1 MSSNKLCQMQ
11 GHTSSIYVTKFM
23 PNTGNE
29 QIITSAADRQVSNY
43 LLNQSWLCL
52 HIVEACTVH
61 AEHALDVLQVRLVN
75 LQRSAVKPYT
85 FHHGR
90 VKALVPLDP
99 CKPAQPPAHCML
111 CVPISVAYGLYALRL
126 RLARWFPAVMFISG
140 SDDGTVR
147 HYDTREPASTSS
159 IPGMRTGD
167 VLGKTAHQAN
177 NQLGLLCTCLLLET

>member
-1 MSSNKLCQMQ
+1 MQ

-29 QIITSAADRQVSNY
+29 QIITSAADRQVSNN
-43 LLNQSWLCL
+43 LLKQSRLRL
-52 HIVEACTVH
+52 HAVEACTLH
-61 AEHALDVLQVRLVN
+61 ADIALHVLQVRLVN

-99 CKPAQPPAHCML
+99 CKPAQLPAHCML
-111 CVPISVAYGLYALRL
+111 CFVLLL
-126 RLARWFPAVMFISG
+126 RLAGCFPAVMFISG

-167 VLGKTAHQAN
+167 VLGEPAH
-177 NQLGLLCTCLLLET
+177 

>member
-1 MSSNKLCQMQ
+1 M
-11 GHTSSIYVTKFM
+11 
-23 PNTGNE
+23 
-29 QIITSAADRQVSNY
+29 
-43 LLNQSWLCL
+43 
-52 HIVEACTVH
+52 
-61 AEHALDVLQVRLVN
+61 LQVRLVN

-99 CKPAQPPAHCML
+99 CKPAQLPAHFML
-111 CVPISVAYGLYALRL
+111 CVPMSVAFDLYALL
-126 RLARWFPAVMFISG
+126 PRLAQRFPAVMFISG

-167 VLGKTAHQAN
+167 VLGKPVHQAKI
-177 NQLGLLCTCLLLET
+177 QLGQLCTGLLLESQHCCDKLRTAVTKH